1 MHDER
6 GGSLINLLYA
16 MRRRL
21 DLKYFSVGLL
31 LAAVVGLLLS
41 TFTELSFLAAF
52 IIILVAMVLNGLV
65 AAFEDNLPGGFNNP
79 MALEEKEI
87 ELKKRK
93 KKYLPARI
101 TVWAIFV
108 ALLLWMLLM
117 YVSNGI

>member
-1 MHDER
+1 M
-6 GGSLINLLYA
+6 
-16 MRRRL
+16 
-21 DLKYFSVGLL
+21 
-31 LAAVVGLLLS
+31 
-41 TFTELSFLAAF
+41 AAF